1 MQVARVANHERQLET
16 ISGES
21 QMIYDSILD
30 TIGNT
35 PIVRLNRM
43 APANVE
49 MYVKIEAFNPMAS
62 VKDRLAIAIIKD
74 AEKRGQLR
82 AGQTVVEATSGNTG
96 IALAMVCAARGYGF
110 VSVMADSFSVER
122 RKLMRAL
129 G

>member
-1 MQVARVANHERQLET
+1 
-16 ISGES
+16 
-21 QMIYDSILD
+21 MIYESILD

-74 AEKRGQLR
+74 AKVLWRRGFGVR
-82 AGQTVVEATSGNTG
+82 DSASKEPVDNDTVFP
-96 IALAMVCAARGYGF
+96 AAS
-110 VSVMADSFSVER
+110 VSKTAD
-122 RKLMRAL
+122 
-129 G
+129 